1 MSWRDRAFDVAAAGS
16 AATISVLLVRSSAWP
31 TVAGPGPV
39 HPVLEPAGGA
49 MLAGQLA
56 LSAALLARRRFPVS
70 IAWLMVAATAV
81 LAVVEGLAP
90 GSLVFA
96 DPGSRAM
103 PWLPAAA
110 PFAAYSA
117 TAHAGKRWIGLIPV
131 AVLIVLGAHGWDT
144 PPDSPWTLQSL
155 LFIGGPALLALYFDA
170 RRRLVR
176 SLRDRAERA
185 EREQQ
190 LLAEQARAEERSRLA
205 GEMHDVVTHRVSL
218 MVLQAGA
225 LRVTAT
231 DPATRRGGRGAA
243 RAPAARRW
251 TSCATCVGVLRT
263 STRGAR
269 RRRRRTSPRLVRG
282 VGRRRDPGRA
292 GRGRR
297 PGAAVADRAPHGVP
311 HRAGVADER
320 AQARAGPPRHRARA
334 LRPRAA
340 SG

>member
-1 MSWRDRAFDVAAAGS
+1 MVPPAPPATYGREVSWRDRAFDVAAAGS

-144 PPDSPWTLQSL
+144 PPDSPWTLQSP
-155 LFIGGPALLALYFDA
+155 LFIGGPALLGMYVAA
-170 RRRLVR
+170 RRRLIR
-176 SLRDRAERA
+176 SLLDRTARA
-185 EREQQ
+185 EREQH
-190 LLAEQARAEERSRLA
+190 LLAERARAEERSRVA
-205 GEMHDVVTHRVSL
+205 AEMHDLVTHRVSL

-225 LRVTAT
+225 LQVTAT
-231 DPATRRGGRGAA
+231 DPATRTAAEDLRTTGGQTLEELRDLL
-243 RAPAARRW
+243 RVLRFDPAAPV
-251 TSCATCVGVLRT
+251 ADL
-263 STRGAR
+263 
-269 RRRRRTSPRLVRG
+269 PRLVRESG
-282 VGRRRDPGRA
+282 LPRVHLRRRLV
-292 GRGRR
+292 
-297 PGAAVADRAPHGVP
+297 AAVAGRRAHHLP
-311 HRAGVADER
+311 HRSGGAD
-320 AQARAGPPRHRARA
+320 QCP
-334 LRPRAA
+334 
-340 SG
+340 